1 MARSTGPIIATGA
14 ITVVNRSI
22 LNDKPVDW
30 QIILATAIAAGG
42 LSLLEKGWEG
52 VAVGL
57 SWLVLITS
65 LFARIDK
72 TVPAPAESL
81 LKMLNG

>member
-14 ITVVNRSI
+14 ITVVNRSV

-30 QIILATAIAAGG
+30 PIILATGIAAGA
-42 LSLLEKGWEG
+42 LALLEKGWEG

-65 LFARIDK
+65 LFAKIDP

-81 LKMLNG
+81 LKVIS